1 MVLREL
7 TPHDLKIEVDRL
19 SAGEAMALAGYLSDV
34 LGRAHG
40 QQMDKPTRV
49 CWTAALATARTATLH
64 HPSWLWSAIV
74 ELLSIHEAGYLDHC
88 RKFGLSEQR
97 TG

>member
-19 SAGEAMALAGYLSDV
+19 SAGEAMALAGYLSDI

-40 QQMDKPTRV
+40 QQMDKPARV
-49 CWTAALATARTATLH
+49 CWAAALATARTATLH

-88 RKFGLSEQR
+88 RKFALSER